1 MKKAGLFAVIV
12 LASVFVFGTSVIAG
26 DSKPAPAPAKPA
38 PPAQRS
44 APAPAPA
51 PRLAPAPAPAP
62 TVNNYNVN
70 TGNTTLRS
78 QGGLNPAPNPVKP
91 VTTISPAPASTPPAQ
106 TKVIMAPTWPVQVP
120 VRVPANTPE
129 RPDNPHAGENVG
141 AAQGLGG
148 R

>member
-1 MKKAGLFAVIV
+1 MKKAGLLAVIV

-51 PRLAPAPAPAP
+51 PKLAPAPAPAP
-62 TVNNYNVN
+62 TGNYNVN

-78 QGGLNPAPNPVKP
+78 QGGLNPAPQPVRP
-91 VTTISPAPASTPPAQ
+91 VTTMSPAPSTPPAQ